1 MCDYSL
7 ELVASRPA
15 KVWRGAGIDEL
26 PPHDYA
32 RFCFRRRPQRGRLFA
47 SRHRACLRQRGSVRD
62 RHALRLETWAEGG

>member
-15 KVWRGAGIDEL
+15 KAGIDEL

-32 RFCFRRRPQRGRLFA
+32 RFCFLRRPQRGRLFA

-62 RHALRLETWAEGG
+62 RHALRLETRAKGG